1 VQDNEFVD
9 GYVDTFV
16 DLSVTPYRFARQ
28 HISAFAPE
36 STTLPIA
43 SDA

>member
-1 VQDNEFVD
+1 MDEF
-9 GYVDTFV
+9 VDTFV

-28 HISAFAPE
+28 HISALAPE